1 MQLSLN
7 QKERLKLN
15 LMQQILQ
22 FQKAQAGAKIRQSTM
37 LQEELENYFS
47 FQLTKILKQPT
58 EQKELKKH
66 EIVFSKNLLRAGK
79 L

>member
-1 MQLSLN
+1 MNHASR
-7 QKERLKLN
+7 KKLYCYVDESG
-15 LMQQILQ
+15 QDTGGRI
-22 FQKAQAGAKIRQSTM
+22 FVVGVVV